1 MSDLSDINKS
11 DTDSDESVSEVVF
24 TIRELATAE
33 SLACCCY
40 EIDDSDLALMV
51 IKDMIEDC
59 NIQCNLSCKLD
70 NIIRVINFFIDN
82 HTTLDDYRRLA
93 LADLFYRLRHE
104 LLFKALCLYLNLPE
118 VKSDTP
124 FSHCGISS
132 NRTPDLIIH
141 KDDIYYI
148 FEVTASSSIE
158 RAAMSKGLE
167 EAGFESKYQKELSM
181 LDDKGIAYKYIPVLF
196 DMNDPNGEDYM
207 KQLSKVSGSFK
218 FNEIGE
224 SIMHFIKKEIALITV
239 SSKVYFAPMATMLF
253 SKNIPIIKDHKELEF
268 LYDTEE
274 VVAVN
279 STYTE
284 ICVSPQVYNKINL
297 TWYRIIDII
306 ERVIESNDDKVKLVL
321 DLSKHRVEAIRDPS
335 GENIEFFQ
343 EIINKYDKCSL
354 FKNLKLKHGNTYK
367 DCINSE
373 TGVRF
378 IEKSYITPKSQSC
391 GFLVTSNNH
400 TLTRY
405 TPSEDILRHSIDTI
419 KYEGLIKDYFDNR
432 YFSKDYHPLYE
443 DELFYKTSEFDKEC
457 GPDYENSL
465 NLDLLSDMNTK
476 DINIEKLTND
486 LITGQIKANL
496 SEEGVMPL
504 KQNKCKPPFL
514 LPVCNLSS
522 NSYCSIK
529 EKNTSFLTAIC
540 QELGNE
546 NPYTELILSSAL
558 SEDFEFYTNPNIPSK
573 QLQKLMSERAKLSQK
588 MSQLQAIYYRKM
600 SAKKGRVRLSEC
612 ADPEIL
618 SQYKT
623 LSSQISKLSKEIR
636 DRKKIEKVQNETSL
650 IRLPTK
656 NKGGHLR
663 QLYQK
668 EMSHFRDKNKQ
679 STISGVGIRRSINS
693 DYEHDFSVFNEMM
706 IRMCDYRGENPDL
719 FFENVK
725 TDDAK
730 LLTDLKNLAVERY
743 SRLINEVKN
752 SLLGHSAAFIS
763 RLAHSLL
770 YYSQMPFTSDYIR
783 VDNLGYKDCLL
794 IVKGGKKIFKSKSSK
809 FYRLIYPMNDFL
821 ETWYDC
827 GHADKG
833 STRIMVYK
841 DRKYI
846 ITPWQQMHESVL
858 NDSIS
863 FYPRVVSFT
872 VLNLN
877 PEASL
882 KSQFKKV
889 GLNVMLS
896 YHNRRQ
902 TEVFLANMRYI
913 LLSTLGDF
921 TGITK
926 IFNEFVG
933 FNYDCFQ
940 SFVRS
945 SVILNYQLY
954 FRSIAQINAVS
965 IKKQINF
972 SHFLDARVHNL
983 FTGEIMKTEEEL
995 AMMIYCT
1002 FLMTKAPYQ
1011 RPVER
1016 SINLKSILN
1025 IHSYYESKV
1034 GLKLSLEEQYNRT
1047 TVHLREHDK
1056 YSSYIQDLFSNDFN
1070 IDPGYCAQIGVFADS
1085 YFKNR
1090 GLTEELHTLWI
1101 STINKCWD
1109 EMARST
1115 GLRGNYDEVEDFWG
1129 QKGYFV
1135 VYKEFVKDPEFIKA
1149 TLLLMN
1155 ENVDSDTKRKCMRSL
1170 NELYKDKVQHQ
1181 PEFLIF
1187 HAVDKVQWRGSR
1199 EIYVM
1204 DINTKAMQQPIE
1216 NFMGEVCK
1224 LIDNELISIPSN
1236 KRSQVIHHAIFEKD
1250 LPMKDTLTWY
1260 LTLDC
1265 TKWAPKSN
1273 FIKFAITIIN
1283 MSCMPPSFKTHF
1295 LNYLEKLEKK
1305 RVYFNTAEV
1314 QVLSNN
1320 MVYKPIVDKYLL
1332 YDEKV
1337 KGYYLEM
1344 EYSWVMG
1351 IFNYTSSFL
1360 HAFNQKY
1367 CSYFL
1372 FKSSLDNYQE
1382 ETSLVMFAH
1391 SDDSGGRLTSSSFS
1405 LIKRAVFLYEV
1416 HLKKCNHLLSKK
1428 KSVISRIYFE
1438 ILSIIYIFKKLLALL
1453 PKFLGGLRFLPTDKG
1468 PSQDLMQSYSKCIE
1482 VMVAGADFSVAYL
1495 VMKFYSYMVW
1505 RFYFP
1510 NKKPSEINF
1519 KVPVQYLGLPDS
1531 HPLMVLICGS
1541 DSDIVRQIHTGGS
1554 DRIIKT
1560 HSFVNNLFSTIDE
1573 DGPIKCLKFKINV
1586 RGLKKGFEGALESL
1600 KMINE
1605 VWSLGNVNYH
1615 STPMNLMSFLKKL
1628 NDPGFIG
1635 SLVNESTVRR
1645 LSRSYF
1651 IRSGDSCVTKFGMVK
1666 LGVLYESI
1674 ITFVQYSD
1682 TGSAIYKL
1690 FNDVLSDE
1698 DLENLNK
1705 DIYVSSGYSKMQIE
1719 VLEHLLSSPLKISK
1733 YLENLTMENRS
1744 LTCSTRTLKP
1754 THVCIQKS
1762 SKTFSIKFDP
1772 AQLVSFIKEPEWSW
1786 ALPNPRS
1793 LFTAK
1798 EELVQIC
1805 KRLRF
1810 EPELLS
1816 CDTLLRLCRGYSV
1829 MSTKDIYIYS
1839 HVPSEVRQIRT
1850 YSSLL
1855 TFLSVNTIKNQE
1867 IVGLVLQ
1874 LKAGVVDPQYIP
1886 SDIDEDVY
1894 TLNCCISLIST
1905 ILRHT
1910 DVEFI
1915 SFLTVKPLEEYG
1927 WEGGSVI
1934 QFLNFVSNYKF
1945 EDPSYNLIMPNIS
1958 VLTNNIQNP
1967 ESEHSMSY
1975 FQDSSFYVFT
1985 KSQKQRGGWFG
1996 SGEVLFYLQRDVI
2009 IFELY
2014 NNSIVSVKTN
2024 VVGKIKSHHANF
2036 LNDTFNKI
2044 NITLK
2049 PPRGSKIIRP
2059 SGELLFGIDMSGCL
2073 SISNQRE
2080 VTAGHPVEIISGY
2093 PGIINNMSLFRI
2105 RRISYDCFLAE
2116 TDDAIDSR
2124 KYKIYTI
2131 SVPTNEIV
2139 TMAKR
2144 SLDPEQF
2151 KSRVLE
2157 VGSDSFEDF
2166 LLTEIMTDYGS
2177 ETYVNFDEFVDNFTA
2192 SETYNILKTVKE
2204 KSISTLPK
2212 RMSCSTIPAQS
2223 GSLLRILIDYSNFT
2237 GEQVIK
2243 SSYNVNPEMMAL
2255 RSEYPEEMSVILSE
2269 NLEREYKSLY
2279 NLKERSEIESSYC
2292 KLFNLTDK
2300 DKIRVE
2306 IVKLMRYWGYS
2317 SLVNTIETFSFS
2329 KESRN
2334 FDYFNLSV
2342 LNAESKAYF
2351 SKLIINF
2358 SKSVS
2363 KSMMI
2368 HSRYYDGLELP
2379 LPFLKNKGGVKEVIY
2394 NQEMS
2399 LVLNCYG
2406 FQSYFKSLDIY
2417 HVQYLNTFIA
2427 YLKDDDFCT
2436 TLSNVLSED
2445 PVLCSLPIEYKYRKD
2460 LVAVYNT
2467 LRCSWLKS
2475 NSVPILL
2482 NYSVKLQRLKSEIRP
2497 PITLFNEL
2505 ATIKRSPNSVYYHG
2519 FMNQSLYNYLN
2530 ESFEIQMNQQIW
2542 RVRSKI
2548 KGLSDQRVP
2557 LTKLFTVE
2565 MPLKEEIFESED
2577 WEELICECEMA
2588 DLDEDTILEYWEGF
2602 EDKYVKST
2610 FKEGKIEGGKTLT
2623 RFDVT
2628 WLILPFL
2635 EGSVGF
2641 TDYIRQA
2648 GENIVVLSNMY
2659 IEQLNYLPN
2668 CEIRLI
2674 NFSDAVQERLPNM
2687 VMHICVDQRI
2697 PSVFW
2702 DKAFGGSKL
2711 RVSKKLFDLV
2721 YYNQIRISRGV
2732 ITDPSGMGVKIDE
2745 DIMTRKVDINKVDEI
2760 GIIESEEDDDEFD
2773 DDDDDNSD
2781 PVYYNDFFEVITKE
2795 EWDKLQESKLPKLD
2809 ISVSQVEL
2817 LEGQGEILRNA
2828 DAVKKCS
2835 SCGLEYEEGSE
2846 ICPSCKNTLKEC
2858 EGCHELYTDDHG
2870 EEPSCSYTLVKCNNC
2885 NLDFKEGSNYCSN
2898 CGGDITEDGSVPQER
2913 SETPKFA
2920 STSGSKEVRINKR
2933 ERDKL
2938 KIKECIDEALK
2949 NGVIS
2954 DSLYEGL
2961 MKKYLPEEKVEVNL
2975 ESLLKSC
2982 ITEIGLMSAKSDILN
2997 NLMDLTKDD
3006 YVKMFQSPEYFGL
3019 SYKPSRRDSKSIKS
3033 GKIRA
3038 ELGSIHNDIPS
3049 LLGSGTLTISRSFKK
3064 QILSYCKMWD
3074 NMAKYTNY
3082 KKDNKRFLISLIKC
3096 IFNSSAEVESSEDDS
3111 MWQDLSNRVSLY
3123 ITEDPDTDEE
3133 EDNEFDFITEYTSG
3147 ARLKYKPVGH

>member
-1 MSDLSDINKS
+1 MSDLSDTNKS
-11 DTDSDESVSEVVF
+11 DTDSDESVSEAVF
-24 TIRELATAE
+24 TVRGAVASE

-40 EIDDSDLALMV
+40 KISDSDEALMLIREMTEDSD
-51 IKDMIEDC
+51 IKS
-59 NIQCNLSCKLD
+59 NLSCKLD
-70 NIIRVINFFIDN
+70 NLIRVINFYIEN
-82 HTTLDDYRRLA
+82 HNVLDDYRRLA
-93 LADLFYRLRHE
+93 LSDLFYRLRHE
-104 LLFKALCLYLNLPE
+104 LLFKALCLFLNLPE
-118 VKSDTP
+118 VKSDAP
-124 FSHCGISS
+124 FSSCGIDS
-132 NRTPDLIIH
+132 NRTPDLIIMREG
-141 KDDIYYI
+141 IYYI
-148 FEVTASSSIE
+148 FEVTASSSME
-158 RAAMSKGLE
+158 KAAISKGLE
-167 EAGFESKYQKELSM
+167 EAGFESKYQKELNM
-181 LDDKGIAYKYIPVLF
+181 LDDKGISYKYIPVLF

-207 KQLSKVSGSFK
+207 KQLNKVSGAFK
-218 FNEIGE
+218 FNEAGE
-224 SIMHFIKKEIALITV
+224 SLMHFLKREIALITV
-239 SSKVYFAPMATMLF
+239 SSKIYFAPMAAMLF
-253 SKNIPIIKDHKELEF
+253 SRNIPIVKDHKGLEF

-274 VVAVN
+274 IVSVG

-284 ICVSPQVYNKINL
+284 ICISPQVYNKINL
-297 TWYRIIDII
+297 TWYRILDII
-306 ERVIESNDDKVKLVL
+306 ERVIESSDDKVRLYL
-321 DLSKHRVEAIRDPS
+321 DLSRHRVEAVRDPF
-335 GENIEFFQ
+335 GENIEFYQ
-343 EIINKYDKCSL
+343 DIINRYDKCSL

-378 IEKSYITPKSQSC
+378 IERAFTNQKSQSC
-391 GFLVTSNNH
+391 SFLVPANNH
-400 TLTRY
+400 TLTKY
-405 TPSEDILRHSIDTI
+405 IPSEEVMRLSIDVV
-419 KYEGLIKDYFDNR
+419 KYEGLIKDYFNNR

-443 DELFYKTSEFDKEC
+443 DELFYKTSQFDEEC
-457 GPDYENSL
+457 GPDYDNKL
-465 NLDLLSDMNTK
+465 NLDLLSDLNTK
-476 DINIEKLTND
+476 DIDIDKLTND
-486 LITGQIKANL
+486 LIQGQINANL

-529 EKNTSFLTAIC
+529 EKNKPFLTGIC

-546 NPYTELILSSAL
+546 NLYTEMILSSVI
-558 SEDFEFYTNPNIPSK
+558 SDDFEFYTNPNIPSK
-573 QLQKLMSERAKLSQK
+573 QLQKLMIERAQLSQK
-588 MSQLQAIYYRKM
+588 MSQLQAIYYRRVAVK
-600 SAKKGRVRLSEC
+600 SGRVRISEC
-612 ADPEIL
+612 GDPEL
-618 SQYKT
+618 LAQYKNI
-623 LSSQISKLSKEIR
+623 SSQISRLSKEIKE
-636 DRKKIEKVQNETSL
+636 RKQVEKVQNETSL

-656 NKGGHLR
+656 NKSGHLR
-663 QLYQK
+663 KLYQK
-668 EMSHFRDKNKQ
+668 EMSHFKDKGKQ

-693 DYEHDFSVFNEMM
+693 DYKHDSSVFNEM
-706 IRMCDYRGENPDL
+706 ISRMCDYRGENQDL
-719 FFENVK
+719 FFENIK

-730 LLTDLKNLAVERY
+730 LLTDLKQLAVKRY
-743 SRLINEVKN
+743 SNLISEVKD

-809 FYRLIYPMNDFL
+809 FYRLIYPMNEFL

-827 GHADKG
+827 GHTDKG
-833 STRIMVYK
+833 STRIIEYK
-841 DRKYI
+841 DRKYVL
-846 ITPWQQMHESVL
+846 TPWQQMHESVL

-877 PEASL
+877 PEISF
-882 KSQFKKV
+882 KSQFKKI

-954 FRSIAQINAVS
+954 FKSITQINKVS
-965 IKKQINF
+965 INKQINF
-972 SHFLDARVHNL
+972 SHFLEARVHNL
-983 FTGEIMKTEEEL
+983 FTGDLVKTEEEL
-995 AMMIYCT
+995 ALMIYCT

-1034 GLKLSLEEQYNRT
+1034 GLKLSLEEQYNKT
-1047 TVHLREHDK
+1047 TVHLRKHDN
-1056 YSSYIQDLFSNDFN
+1056 YSDYIKELFSNDFN
-1070 IDPGYCAQIGVFADS
+1070 IDPCYCAQLGVFADS

-1101 STINKCWD
+1101 GTINKCWD

-1115 GLRGNYDEVEDFWG
+1115 GLRGNYDEVENFWG

-1149 TLLLMN
+1149 TLSLMN
-1155 ENVDSDTKRKCMRSL
+1155 GEVDSDTKRKCMRSL
-1170 NELYKDKVQHQ
+1170 NELYKDKVQIQ

-1283 MSCMPPSFKTHF
+1283 MTCMPPSFKTHF

-1320 MVYKPIVDKYLL
+1320 MQYKPIVDKYLL
-1332 YDEKV
+1332 YDDKV

-1372 FKSSLDNYQE
+1372 FKSSLENYQE

-1482 VMVAGADFSVAYL
+1482 VMVAGADFSIAYL

-1510 NKKPSEINF
+1510 NKKPTQLNF
-1519 KVPVQYLGLPDS
+1519 NIPVQYLGLPDS

-1554 DRIIKT
+1554 ERIIKA
-1560 HSFVNNLFSTIDE
+1560 HSFVNNLFLTIDE
-1573 DGPIKCLKFKINV
+1573 DGPVKCLKFKINV
-1586 RGLKKGFEGALESL
+1586 RGLKKGFEEALESL
-1600 KMINE
+1600 KVINE

-1651 IRSGDSCVTKFGMVK
+1651 IRSGDSCMTKFGLIK
-1666 LGVLYESI
+1666 LNVLYDAI
-1674 ITFVQYSD
+1674 TTFVEYSD
-1682 TGSAIYKL
+1682 TGSSINKL
-1690 FNDVLSDE
+1690 FNNVLSDE
-1698 DLENLNK
+1698 DLDSLDK

-1733 YLENLTMENRS
+1733 YLENLTMDNRD
-1744 LTCSTRTLKP
+1744 LTNSTRTLKP
-1754 THVCIQKS
+1754 THINIQKS
-1762 SKTFSIKFDP
+1762 SKTFSTKFDP

-1793 LFTAK
+1793 LFTAR
-1798 EELVQIC
+1798 EELLQIC
-1805 KRLRF
+1805 KKLRF
-1810 EPELLS
+1810 DPELLS

-1855 TFLSVNTIKNQE
+1855 TFLSVNTVKHKE

-1874 LKAGVVDPQYIP
+1874 LKSGIVDPQYIP

-1905 ILRHT
+1905 ILKHT
-1910 DVEFI
+1910 DPDFI
-1915 SFLTVKPLEEYG
+1915 SNLIIKPLPEYG
-1927 WEGGSVI
+1927 WSGGTVPSFLRFVI
-1934 QFLNFVSNYKF
+1934 DYEF
-1945 EDPSYNLIMPNIS
+1945 EDPSYNLIMPNVF
-1958 VLTNNIQNP
+1958 VLDNSIKSP
-1967 ESEHSMSY
+1967 DSEHSMSY
-1975 FQDSSFYVFT
+1975 FENSSFYIFT

-1996 SGEVLFYLQRDVI
+1996 SGEVLFYLQRDII

-2014 NNSIVSVKTN
+2014 NNTIVSVKTN

-2044 NITLK
+2044 NVVLK
-2049 PPRGSKIIRP
+2049 PSKGSKAIKP
-2059 SGELLFGIDMSGCL
+2059 SGELLFGVDMSGCL
-2073 SISNQRE
+2073 SISTQRE
-2080 VTAGHPVEIISGY
+2080 IVTGHPAEIISGY
-2093 PGIINNMSLFRI
+2093 PGIINNMNLFRI
-2105 RRISYDCFLAE
+2105 RRVNYDCFLAE
-2116 TDDAIDSR
+2116 TDNTIDSR
-2124 KYKIYTI
+2124 KYKVYTL
-2131 SVPTNEIV
+2131 SVPTNEII
-2139 TMAKR
+2139 TTAKR
-2144 SLDPEQF
+2144 ALEPDQF
-2151 KSRVLE
+2151 RLRVLQ

-2166 LLTEIMTDYGS
+2166 LLTEIMVDYGS
-2177 ETYVNFDEFVDNFTA
+2177 ETYVDFNEFIDNFTA
-2192 SETYNILKTVKE
+2192 SDTYRILKTVKDQ
-2204 KSISTLPK
+2204 SISTLPK
-2212 RMSCSTIPAQS
+2212 KMSCSVVPAQA
-2223 GSLLRILIDYSNFT
+2223 GSLLRILIDYSNST
-2237 GEQVIK
+2237 GEQIIK
-2243 SSYNVNPEMMAL
+2243 SNYNINPEMMAL
-2255 RSEYPEEMSVILSE
+2255 RSEYPEEMTVMLSE
-2269 NLEREYKSLY
+2269 NLEKEYKSLY
-2279 NLKERSEIESSYC
+2279 NLRERSEIESSYC

-2300 DKIRVE
+2300 DKIRTE
-2306 IVKLMRYWGYS
+2306 IIKLMRYWGYS

-2334 FDYFNLSV
+2334 FNYFNLSV
-2342 LNAESKAYF
+2342 INSESKSYF

-2358 SKSVS
+2358 SQAIS
-2363 KSMMI
+2363 KSMMA
-2368 HSRYYDGLELP
+2368 HSRYYDGLEFP

-2406 FQSYFKSLDIY
+2406 FQSYFKLVDIY

-2436 TLSNVLSED
+2436 TLSNILSDD
-2445 PVLCSLPIEYKYRKD
+2445 PVLCSIPIEYKYRKD

-2467 LRCSWLKS
+2467 LKCSWLRS
-2475 NSVPILL
+2475 NSTPTLL
-2482 NYSVKLQRLKSEIRP
+2482 NYSIKLQRLKNEIRP
-2497 PITLFNEL
+2497 PITLINEL
-2505 ATIKRSPNSVYYHG
+2505 ATIKRAPSSVYYHG
-2519 FMNQSLYNYLN
+2519 FVNQTLCNYLI
-2530 ESFEIQMNQQIW
+2530 EPFEIQLNQQIW

-2557 LTKLFTVE
+2557 LNKLFTVE
-2565 MPLKEEIFESED
+2565 MPLKEEIFDSED

-2602 EDKYVKST
+2602 EDKYVEST

-2623 RFDVT
+2623 RFNLT
-2628 WLILPFL
+2628 WMILPFL
-2635 EGSVGF
+2635 EGCVGL
-2641 TDYIRQA
+2641 TDYIRQS

-2659 IEQLNYLPN
+2659 IDQLNCLPN

-2674 NFSDAVQERLPNM
+2674 NFSDSIQERLPNM
-2687 VMHICVDQRI
+2687 IMHICADKRI
-2697 PSVFW
+2697 PSIFW

-2711 RVSKKLFDLV
+2711 RASKKLFDLV

-2745 DIMTRKVDINKVDEI
+2745 DIMTQKVDIKQVDEM
-2760 GIIESEEDDDEFD
+2760 GIITEEDDSDEPD
-2773 DDDDDNSD
+2773 YDVGSD
-2781 PVYYNDFFEVITKE
+2781 SGSVYYDDCLSVITKE
-2795 EWDKLQESKLPKLD
+2795 EWVKLQELKSSQTMKGLTPQETVETVSGD
-2809 ISVSQVEL
+2809 QRESVIVKDCSQ
-2817 LEGQGEILRNA
+2817 
-2828 DAVKKCS
+2828 
-2835 SCGLEYEEGSE
+2835 CGLTYRDGSE
-2846 ICPSCKNTLKEC
+2846 TCIDCKIELKEC
-2858 EGCHELYTDDHG
+2858 DDCCELHTDVSAD
-2870 EEPSCSYTLVKCNNC
+2870 EPSCSYVLKKCLYC
-2885 NLDFKEGSNYCSN
+2885 KFEFKENLNFCSECGKKIMDTETEAERRIDTPGSA
-2898 CGGDITEDGSVPQER
+2898 G
-2913 SETPKFA
+2913 
-2920 STSGSKEVRINKR
+2920 TSGAHSIRRDKR
-2933 ERDKL
+2933 ERDKS
-2938 KIKECIDEALK
+2938 KIKEYINEALSK
-2949 NGVIS
+2949 GIINS
-2954 DSLYEGL
+2954 NLAESLL
-2961 MKKYLPEEKVEVNL
+2961 KKYAPEEKVEVNL
-2975 ESLLKSC
+2975 ESLLQSC
-2982 ITEIGLMSAKSDILN
+2982 MTEIGLMSAKADILN
-2997 NLMDLTKDD
+2997 NLMDLNKDD
-3006 YVKMFQSPEYFGL
+3006 YVKIFQSPEYFGL
-3019 SYKPSRRDSKSIKS
+3019 SYRPSKRDSNSIKS
-3033 GKIRA
+3033 GKVRA
-3038 ELGSIHNDIPS
+3038 ELSSIHSDIPA
-3049 LLGSGTLTISRSFKK
+3049 LLGSGTLTISKTFKR

-3082 KKDNKRFLISLIKC
+3082 KRDNKRFLISVIKC
-3096 IFNSSAEVESSEDDS
+3096 IFNSSAEVDSSEDDN

-3123 ITEDPDTDEE
+3123 VTEDPETDDET
-3133 EDNEFDFITEYTSG
+3133 DNEFDFITEYISG